1 MDRRSEEVIAGS
13 EEVFADSLVAQD
25 SADVLVGDSLD
36 TVDPLDII
44 KQVPDSVEEVPDT
57 VAEVPDTVEEVPDSI
72 KEVPDVDKVV
82 DCPRCGMFH
91 TSSIF
96 GEACYQARRN
106 ARRCASCGLLHEDY
120 DIPARFFLDMDKF
133 DCEFFIPDVEK
144 LEMSGET
151 IILPEQVVK
160 KLEEMKQ
167 AKNSP

>member
-1 MDRRSEEVIAGS
+1 
-13 EEVFADSLVAQD
+13 DSV
-25 SADVLVGDSLD
+25 DVLVGDSLD

-57 VAEVPDTVEEVPDSI
+57 VEEVPYSI
-72 KEVPDVDKVV
+72 EEVPDVDKVV

-106 ARRCASCGLLHEDY
+106 AQRCASCGLLHEDY

-144 LEMSGET
+144 LEMRGET